1 MKKTALRI
9 LLFSLIL
16 GVGLGLGCCKKP
28 DKTTTNN
35 NGTLVLK
42 FHITG
47 GGQPF
52 ALNKAILNT
61 TGQRYYFNIFTFYA
75 SNVTLTGNDS
85 QLLSSI
91 LLVDTYPGDISN
103 NPAQV
108 DTIFTFNVPAGSYS
122 GLKFGIGPDAQQN
135 QQGGGSYAYS
145 NYPANSPLGD
155 YYAQSGNQLYWSPS
169 LGYLFFLAQ
178 GYFDSSANNAG
189 SINQQFAYHCGTDT
203 FFSTKTI
210 ASTIQITAGATTTF
224 TINLE
229 TNDIFNAPNP
239 INLKIPANDGTHTY
253 DNAPLAKELL
263 QNLNAALKTN

>member
-1 MKKTALRI
+1 MKKAALRI
-9 LLFSLIL
+9 LFFSLII
-16 GVGLGLGCCKKP
+16 VTGLGLGCCKKP
-28 DKTTTNN
+28 DNKSNN

-52 ALNKAILNT
+52 ALNHAILNT
-61 TGQRYYFNIFTFYA
+61 TGQRYYFTVLAFYA

-91 LLVDTYPGDISN
+91 LLIDTYPSDIIN

-108 DTIFTFNVPAGSYS
+108 DTTFTFNNVTPGTYT

-135 QQGGGSYAYS
+135 QQGGGSYAYT
-145 NYPANSPLGD
+145 NYPSNSPLGD
-155 YYAQSGNQLYWSPS
+155 YYAQSGNQFYWGTS

-178 GYFDSSANNAG
+178 GDYDPSANNTG
-189 SINQQFAYHCGTDT
+189 SINQQFAYHCGTDSD
-203 FFSTKTI
+203 FSTKTFT
-210 ASTIQITAGATTTF
+210 SPIQITAGATTTF

-229 TNDIFNAPNP
+229 TNDIFNAPNV
-239 INLKIPANDGTHTY
+239 INLKKSNDESTHTT
-253 DNAPLAKELL
+253 DNPLLAKELL